1 MSRVGGRSEAEQACF
16 DSSQIDLFRLSGF
29 VLSPP
34 PPASPV
40 SVFCDDGLPGPAT
53 LKLGAILTCGVLSA
67 IRPAVRD
74 QSAVSR
80 TPGSPAASIVAP

>member
-1 MSRVGGRSEAEQACF
+1 MKVTGP
-16 DSSQIDLFRLSGF
+16 
-29 VLSPP
+29 VPP
-34 PPASPV
+34 PSSPV

-80 TPGSPAASIVAP
+80 TPGSPAASIVAPSDYQTEGNVVVTLGEYSIVTP